1 MGPFAFLNALFLAG
15 LAAAAL
21 PILIHLF
28 ARRPARDVVFPS
40 LEYLREIAS
49 KRVRRV
55 RIKQWLLLALRVA
68 IIALFAIAM
77 GRPVLQGNASSL
89 TRGSSTVA
97 IILDNSYS
105 LGASLPMDNPQQGEA
120 GSLFDAAKQRAEEV
134 LGLMTDEDR
143 GLLVLAGRPVSSP
156 FQTPVTSLGLLSQEI
171 SRAEIVPGRADLGAA
186 IAQVAP
192 VLGQARTMNKEIF
205 VISDFQQ
212 QDLEDWAKGVTPRGT
227 LASRLGLIGEAYADS
242 GAAALVLPEGVRL
255 YLVPVRT
262 TAIDN
267 VSIERV
273 RFDPAG
279 SGGRGRVVA
288 TVVNHGVEPVRDR
301 LARLIPEVAPDAV
314 FSVVPGGRTDV
325 EFVLAQ
331 LPADGAVE
339 VRLGSDLLEYDN
351 RAWVVTGEAS
361 TPRVWVVSDGGVG
374 GAVSGGAGS
383 GGVVSVSGGAVS
395 GAEFI
400 ATALDPLGGG
410 EFFQVRTVGPDALS
424 DPAGIDAQVVV
435 LLDVPR
441 LSDQAVES
449 LGRFRARGGG
459 ILIALGERTDPRY
472 YNTQVLSKLTS
483 IELRNVVR
491 DEGAGTYRTLRP
503 IIASHPA
510 FAGFGLGPGEELGS
524 ARYRQI
530 IEAHAGADARVLA
543 EFSGNLPALVE
554 ENGVA
559 LFTSSLDGSWND
571 FPTSASFLPFVHQLV
586 RSLATRAGADRASL
600 VVGTILEASLPQG
613 AVNPPVTCVDP
624 LDGRTAVQTTPID
637 ALTRLRSPA
646 TTQPGLH
653 RFVDND
659 GRTVAAFAVNLDPAE
674 GELSLASSDLRTRV
688 FGRGAQQI
696 AAGET
701 ITRDL
706 LEGRYGRELWRWILA
721 LVLILL
727 AAESLLARGRA
738 LA

>member
-77 GRPVLQGNASSL
+77 GRPVLQGNASDL

-105 LGASLPMDNPQQGEA
+105 LGASLPMDDPRQGEA
-120 GSLFDAAKQRAEEV
+120 GALLDAAKQRAEEV

-143 GLLVLAGRPVSSP
+143 GLLVLAGRPVSAP

-171 SRAEIVPGRADLGAA
+171 ARAEIVPGRADLGAA
-186 IAQVAP
+186 IAQVTP
-192 VLGQARTMNKEIF
+192 VLAQARTMNKEIF

-212 QDLEDWAKGVTPRGT
+212 QDLEDWAKGATPRGT

-242 GAAALVLPEGVRL
+242 GVAALVLPEGVRL

-325 EFVLAQ
+325 EFVLSQ
-331 LPADGAVE
+331 LPSEGAVE

-374 GAVSGGAGS
+374 GAGASG
-383 GGVVSVSGGAVS
+383 

-435 LLDVPR
+435 MLDVPR

-472 YNTQVLSKLTS
+472 YNTQVLSKLSS

-543 EFSGNLPALVE
+543 EFSGNLPAVVE
-554 ENGVA
+554 DNGVV

-586 RSLATRAGADRASL
+586 RSLATRAGADRAAL
-600 VVGTILEASLPQG
+600 VVGSVLEASLPQG

-637 ALTRLRSPA
+637 ALTRLRAPA
-646 TTQPGLH
+646 TTLPGLH
-653 RFVDND
+653 RFVDD
-659 GRTVAAFAVNLDPAE
+659 SGRTVAAFAVNLDPTE
-674 GELSLASSDLRTRV
+674 GELSLASTDLRTRV
-688 FGRGAQQI
+688 FGRAAQQI

-706 LEGRYGRELWRWILA
+706 LEGRYGRELWRWILG
-721 LVLILL
+721 LVLLL
-727 AAESLLARGRA
+727 LVAETLLARGRA